1 MNASRDRFHRE
12 CEAVAGR
19 SRLPAA
25 TTGCLLVSAKAYVS
39 EPRAKSAGASEGAKP
54 VIYVV
59 DDEAMLL
66 ELAAVILEPLGYE
79 IQTFRDPESALRN
92 FTRARPRPVLLITD
106 FAMHQMDGMELA
118 EACRRVEPGQKILMI
133 SGTVGPE
140 IFQEA
145 AVRPDRFLEKPYQA
159 RQLIEMVK
167 SMLKN

>member
-1 MNASRDRFHRE
+1 MDWFRPKPHL
-12 CEAVAGR
+12 GR

-25 TTGCLLVSAKAYVS
+25 AAGCLLIRAKGHVS
-39 EPRAKSAGASEGAKP
+39 EPRAKFAGAAEGAKAL
-54 VIYVV
+54 IYVV

-66 ELAAVILEPLGYE
+66 ELAVVILEPLGYQ
-79 IQTFRDPESALRN
+79 IQTFRDPESAVQS

-106 FAMHQMDGMELA
+106 FAMHQMNGMALI
-118 EACRRVEPGQKILMI
+118 EACRRVEPSQKILMI

-140 IFQEA
+140 IFNNA
-145 AVRPDRFLEKPYQA
+145 AVKPDRFLAKPYQA

>member
-1 MNASRDRFHRE
+1 
-12 CEAVAGR
+12 
-19 SRLPAA
+19 
-25 TTGCLLVSAKAYVS
+25 
-39 EPRAKSAGASEGAKP
+39 

-106 FAMHQMDGMELA
+106 FAMHQMDGMALV

-140 IFQEA
+140 IFQA
-145 AVRPDRFLEKPYQA
+145 AAATPDRFLEKPYQA